1 MTMRFT
7 TMTLNTTTPLTSITT
22 EDSEDHDAVVIP
34 ISAASSVSAAQR
46 RRRHLA
52 VYHRALRGARTPEQR
67 AAVAA
72 RYRQLFVV
80 TAAS

>member
-1 MTMRFT
+1 MTT
-7 TMTLNTTTPLTSITT
+7 TPTTPLTPVSSDDTDT
-22 EDSEDHDAVVIP
+22 QDAVVIP
-34 ISAASSVSAAQR
+34 ISAASSVTAAQR

>member
-1 MTMRFT
+1 MHVTHPSLRKPT
-7 TMTLNTTTPLTSITT
+7 I
-22 EDSEDHDAVVIP
+22 
-34 ISAASSVSAAQR
+34 AADR

-52 VYHRALRGARTPEQR
+52 VYHRALRAADTPEQR

-72 RYRQLFVV
+72 RYRRLFTV

>member
-1 MTMRFT
+1 MH
-7 TMTLNTTTPLTSITT
+7 SINHPSLRQPAIA
-22 EDSEDHDAVVIP
+22 D
-34 ISAASSVSAAQR
+34 R

-52 VYHRALRGARTPEQR
+52 VYHRALRAADTPEQR

-72 RYRQLFVV
+72 RYRRLFTV